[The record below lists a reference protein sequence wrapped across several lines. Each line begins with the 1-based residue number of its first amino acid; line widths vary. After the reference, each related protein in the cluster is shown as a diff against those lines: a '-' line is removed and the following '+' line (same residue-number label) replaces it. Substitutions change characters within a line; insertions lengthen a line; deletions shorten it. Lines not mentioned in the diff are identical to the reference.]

1 MSQALESDK
10 KIPPAGTGAGKTVAA
25 GVFKAK
31 CLQLLDEVAE
41 TREPLIVTKFGKPVA
56 QIVPLPRPRV
66 ELRGALRG
74 SVLWEGDIISP
85 VEGVWD
91 LDELK

>member
-1 MSQALESDK
+1 MTQALESEK
-10 KIPPAGTGAGKTVAA
+10 KVPSAGYGTGKTVAA

-56 QIVPLPRPRV
+56 QIVPLPARR
-66 ELRGALRG
+66 ELFGALKG
-74 SVLWEGDIISP
+74 TVLWEGDIISP

>member
-1 MSQALESDK
+1 MAQALESEK
-10 KIPPAGTGAGKTVAA
+10 KVPAPGSGAGKTVAA

-56 QIVPLPRPRV
+56 QIVPLPARR
-66 ELRGALRG
+66 ELFGALKG
-74 SVLWEGDIISP
+74 TVLWEGDIISP